1 LRERQSLWRAA
12 LRDDGIDALTAQIV
26 RLAAD
31 GLWLNAVFGLPVLTE
46 PERAHVLER
55 LEAMTRP

>member
-1 LRERQSLWRAA
+1 
-12 LRDDGIDALTAQIV
+12 V